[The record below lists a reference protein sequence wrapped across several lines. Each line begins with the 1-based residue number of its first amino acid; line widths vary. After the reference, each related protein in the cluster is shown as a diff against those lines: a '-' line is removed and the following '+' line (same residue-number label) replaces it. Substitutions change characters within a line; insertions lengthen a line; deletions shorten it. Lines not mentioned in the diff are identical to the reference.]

1 MTSIRSAVRSGI
13 AAVVILAAQA
23 CDDDDPTGSTGSI
36 QVTVAPGTL
45 SLAQGA
51 TGYVT
56 ATLAR
61 DGGFSG
67 MVSLAISNLPDGV
80 SATMDPA
87 QLSGATTTARIDL
100 TASGTAMPAT
110 STVTITVSAP
120 GVSNATATFALT
132 ITVAPAYELNLVPPA
147 LTLVAGK
154 SGNIAVNIT
163 RTNFIASVNLQLVNA
178 DAGLSGVFT
187 PSPAMNSS
195 ELVVSVASSVSPGI
209 YLLDIAG
216 TATGLAGRTAR
227 LTLTV
232 APPPPAGTNVDYQ
245 FCDPLDAPVFFARQ
259 DGAGP
264 WQAVAGVT
272 SAGFTRFAFNIA
284 SGHGGVMMVFRS
296 SSGAS
301 AARRLS
307 ASRPAATL
315 GNRLVKRQTA
325 AAHSAVVDLYETI
338 VLFGSTAELTAE
350 GVDTCAATLPEKTIR
365 GTVTG
370 VAPGQYGVVSL
381 GGVTTYFDGAA
392 SMNPVTFEGVKAG
405 LVDFIGSR
413 IVTPGLPPDRALVF
427 RNLNIADGGSLPT
440 TIDFNSNAAIVPATA
455 TATIT
460 GAAGDSLEVFVEL
473 VTPTV
478 QQLFWSDLKPSQVS
492 TRPWAGLGPAAM
504 VTGEF
509 HNVLVFA
516 SAPLSDDFR
525 YSSKSVTA
533 VANQSIA
540 FGPVANAVT
549 TSLLTSGTFPRVRFT
564 GTLPAEYNKG
574 VIIGLLGS
582 AEPANSFSALIT
594 NSYMTAAGTALTYD
608 IAMPD
613 VVGFPGFPTA
623 SRLLAGAHLVTTD
636 AIGFTGAGIF
646 EVRLAVGN
654 ESRGSVRFTQITV
667 P

>member
-1 MTSIRSAVRSGI
+1 
-13 AAVVILAAQA
+13 
-23 CDDDDPTGSTGSI
+23 
-36 QVTVAPGTL
+36 
-45 SLAQGA
+45 
-51 TGYVT
+51 
-56 ATLAR
+56 
-61 DGGFSG
+61 
-67 MVSLAISNLPDGV
+67 
-80 SATMDPA
+80 
-87 QLSGATTTARIDL
+87 
-100 TASGTAMPAT
+100 
-110 STVTITVSAP
+110 
-120 GVSNATATFALT
+120 
-132 ITVAPAYELNLVPPA
+132 
-147 LTLVAGK
+147 
-154 SGNIAVNIT
+154 
-163 RTNFIASVNLQLVNA
+163 
-178 DAGLSGVFT
+178 
-187 PSPAMNSS
+187 
-195 ELVVSVASSVSPGI
+195 
-209 YLLDIAG
+209 
-216 TATGLAGRTAR
+216 
-227 LTLTV
+227 
-232 APPPPAGTNVDYQ
+232 
-245 FCDPLDAPVFFARQ
+245 
-259 DGAGP
+259 
-264 WQAVAGVT
+264 
-272 SAGFTRFAFNIA
+272 
-284 SGHGGVMMVFRS
+284 
-296 SSGAS
+296 
-301 AARRLS
+301 
-307 ASRPAATL
+307 
-315 GNRLVKRQTA
+315 
-325 AAHSAVVDLYETI
+325 
-338 VLFGSTAELTAE
+338 
-350 GVDTCAATLPEKTIR
+350 
-365 GTVTG
+365 
-370 VAPGQYGVVSL
+370 
-381 GGVTTYFDGAA
+381 
-392 SMNPVTFEGVKAG
+392 VTFEGVKAG

-504 VTGEF
+504 VAGEF
-509 HNVLVFA
+509 HNLLVFA

-549 TSLLTSGTFPRVRFT
+549 TSLLTSGTYPRFRFT

-574 VIIGLLGS
+574 VIIGLRGS